1 MTEHKELK
9 MQKSK
14 KQSQDN
20 IVLEHLKKG
29 KTISTVEAFKLF
41 GIVDLQSVIRNI
53 RKTTE
58 VQDKWVKS
66 TNQYGKPTRY
76 KQYFLGVA

>member
-1 MTEHKELK
+1 
-9 MQKSK
+9 MQKTK

-29 KTISTVEAFKLF
+29 KTISTAEAFKLF

-53 RKTTE
+53 RKTVD
-58 VQDKWVKS
+58 VQDKWVKG
-66 TNQYGKPTRY
+66 TNQDGEPTRY

>member
-1 MTEHKELK
+1 
-9 MQKSK
+9 MQKTK

-20 IVLEHLKKG
+20 IVLEYLKKG
-29 KTISTVEAFKLF
+29 KTISTAEAFKLF

-53 RKTTE
+53 RKTVD
-58 VQDKWVKS
+58 VQDKWVKA
-66 TNQYGKPTRY
+66 TNQYGEPTRY

>member
-1 MTEHKELK
+1 
-9 MQKSK
+9 MQKTK

-29 KTISTVEAFKLF
+29 KTISTMEAFKLF

-53 RKTTE
+53 RKTVE
-58 VQDKWVKS
+58 VQDKWVKA
-66 TNQYGKPTRY
+66 TNQYGEPTRY

>member
-1 MTEHKELK
+1 
-9 MQKSK
+9 MQKTK

-29 KTISTVEAFKLF
+29 KTISTMEAFKLF

-53 RKTTE
+53 RKTTD
-58 VQDKWVKS
+58 VQDKWVKGI
-66 TNQYGKPTRY
+66 NQYGEPTRY

>member
-1 MTEHKELK
+1 
-9 MQKSK
+9 MQKTK
-14 KQSQDN
+14 KQSQDS
-20 IVLEHLKKG
+20 IVLQYLKKG

-58 VQDKWVKS
+58 VQDK
-66 TNQYGKPTRY
+66 
-76 KQYFLGVA
+76 

>member
-1 MTEHKELK
+1 
-9 MQKSK
+9 MQKTK

-29 KTISTVEAFKLF
+29 KTISTMEAFKLF

-53 RKTTE
+53 RKTTD
-58 VQDKWVKS
+58 VQDKWVKGK
-66 TNQYGKPTRY
+66 NQYGEPTRY
-76 KQYFLGVA
+76 KQYFLGAA

>member
-1 MTEHKELK
+1 
-9 MQKSK
+9 MQKTK

-29 KTISTVEAFKLF
+29 KTISTAEAFKLF

-53 RKTTE
+53 RKTVD
-58 VQDKWVKS
+58 VQDKWVKG
-66 TNQYGKPTRY
+66 TNLYGEPTRY